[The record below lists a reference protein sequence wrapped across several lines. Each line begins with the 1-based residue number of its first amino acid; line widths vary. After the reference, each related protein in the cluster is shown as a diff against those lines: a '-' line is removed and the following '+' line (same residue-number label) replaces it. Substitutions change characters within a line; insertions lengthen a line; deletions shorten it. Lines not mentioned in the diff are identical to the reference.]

1 MTNLTLPPLEG
12 VMAAKKTKDQ
22 IAQDFKDG
30 KIDADEMMRLMTE
43 VDRKPPRFA
52 VAEKSG
58 WLSIYFDGLRF
69 PVSLPHDCACVLF
82 SDEQVAAVRAF
93 LDANKGHFK
102 VKNKGS

>member
-1 MTNLTLPPLEG
+1 
-12 VMAAKKTKDQ
+12 MAAQKTKEQ

-30 KIDADEMMRLMTE
+30 RIDADEMLRLMA
-43 VDRKPPRFA
+43 DANRKPPRFA

-69 PVSLPHDCACVLF
+69 PVSMPYECAVALF
-82 SDEQVAAVRAF
+82 SDEQVAATRAY
-93 LDANKGHFK
+93 LEANKTRFK